1 MDKLFFMLIDI
12 IQIFRPKDFTV
23 VHVEDYCEYQITDYF
38 YGGRVYKCIGGLEK
52 DIRRGFFVPIKSVH
66 WNDTD
71 VTDYVKA
78 FSGPR
83 NDFYG
88 KDPDISKMFYTTIR
102 HKWVPSFSI
111 RPFGISVTWH
121 KKKVV
126 RPIQGQLTIRNIL
139 NQTTVF
145 GAK

>member
-1 MDKLFFMLIDI
+1 MIVDI
-12 IQIFRPKDFTV
+12 IQVFRPKDFTV
-23 VHVEDYCEYQITDYF
+23 VHIEDYCDYQITDYF
-38 YGGRVYKCIGGLEK
+38 YGGRVYKCIGPDIPK
-52 DIRRGFFVPIKSVH
+52 DIRRGFFLPIKSVQ

-102 HKWVPSFSI
+102 HIWVPKYSI
-111 RPFGISVTWH
+111 RPFSVSVTWY
-121 KKKVV
+121 KKKVITPAKGILKV
-126 RPIQGQLTIRNIL
+126 TNIL